1 MNTPSLDRI
10 KQEFWITVAAF
21 REVVLTVAERV
32 NRRVQ
37 IMRLHWQIVELTSR
51 MEAIYQQVGGRLTDL
66 TAKDNDKPAKPQDP
80 ALMEAI
86 LQEATPRLGQL
97 RDELTQVTVRMRD
110 LEIDTLA
117 EDLLKFQQDLAS
129 RSSTV
134 ERVAVARG
142 APVIGQSVPQLGL
155 SPPVRVAAL
164 FRGTTALT
172 VNGHST
178 LKAGDV
184 VVLVG
189 PRTEVKQAA
198 SWFTEGHPVSA

>member
-1 MNTPSLDRI
+1 MTTPSLDRI

-51 MEAIYQQVGGRLTDL
+51 MEAIFQQVGGRLTDL

-80 ALMEAI
+80 VLMEAI
-86 LQEATPRLGQL
+86 LQEATPRLDL
-97 RDELTQVTVRMRD
+97 HRDELAQVTVRMRE

-129 RSSTV
+129 RSSTI
-134 ERVAVARG
+134 ERLAVARG
-142 APVIGQSVPQLGL
+142 AAVIGQSVPQLGL
-155 SPPVRVAAL
+155 SPPVRVAAV

-172 VNGHST
+172 VNRHSI

-189 PRTEVKQAA
+189 PRIEVKQAA
-198 SWFTEGHPVSA
+198 SWFTEGHSASA

>member
-1 MNTPSLDRI
+1 MTTPSLDRV
-10 KQEFWITVAAF
+10 KKEFWITVAAF

-37 IMRLHWQIVELTSR
+37 VMRLQWHMSALTSQI
-51 MEAIYQQVGGRLTDL
+51 EAIYQQVGGRLTDL
-66 TAKDNDKPAKPQDP
+66 TAKDNDEPAKPQDP
-80 ALMEAI
+80 ALMEKI

-97 RDELTQVTVRMRD
+97 RDELAQVTVRMRE
-110 LEIDTLA
+110 LEIDTLT

-129 RSSTV
+129 RLSTI
-134 ERVAVARG
+134 ERVVVARG
-142 APVIGQSVPQLGL
+142 ATVIGQSVPQLGL
-155 SPPVRVAAL
+155 SLPVRVAAV

-172 VNGHST
+172 VNGHSA

-198 SWFTEGHPVSA
+198 SWFTEGHPASA